1 MAQLLAVLLQ
11 ARTEMA
17 GSGVRRADDCRD
29 ALLLS
34 GVAPFAAAAA
44 AFVATRWNDVGT
56 RSMTSRRYASGSRC
70 RDSCI
75 TS

>member
-1 MAQLLAVLLQ
+1 MLLQ

-34 GVAPFAAAAA
+34 GAAPFAAAAA
-44 AFVATRWNDVGT
+44 AAFAATRWNDVGT